1 MHHMVTTE
9 HATKLCRR
17 KWIENPDPLSGTGEK
32 SRAFRRAAVRRLQDQ
47 SSPTSPQ
54 PLTRLVEP
62 RDGLARAP
70 GETQQFADPPNQS
83 RLEHGGKIGGYD
95 DRATCGSGEG
105 TPQSSLGAGGF

>member
-9 HATKLCRR
+9 HSAKLRCRKR
-17 KWIENPDPLSGTGEK
+17 IENNHSIPGARQEPRTLRD
-32 SRAFRRAAVRRLQDQ
+32 AAVRRLQDQ
-47 SSPTSPQ
+47 PSSTGPQ
-54 PLTRLVEP
+54 PLPRLVEP

-95 DRATCGSGEG
+95 DRATCGPGEG

>member
-1 MHHMVTTE
+1 LPPAVPSSQPRQTIRLDGKPFTQSTRCDRDMHHMVTTE

-62 RDGLARAP
+62 RDRLAGP
-70 GETQQFADPPNQS
+70 
-83 RLEHGGKIGGYD
+83 
-95 DRATCGSGEG
+95 SGES
-105 TPQSSLGAGGF
+105 Q